1 MCGLSLLSMWRN
13 FSPGLSKISGSATGS
28 TQNHTFIMSHKKLEP
43 SSFGRMNRSSSTRMS
58 SLQSQRHDTEGR
70 NGYTLSRSDLTQ
82 NSVLLLIPPNT
93 IGQGDDLYFAQVPD
107 RGLSTGFGVALL
119 LVVFF
124 FFTSVKFSFFFKYFR
139 FFYICDV
146 IYARKL

>member
-1 MCGLSLLSMWRN
+1 
-13 FSPGLSKISGSATGS
+13 
-28 TQNHTFIMSHKKLEP
+28 
-43 SSFGRMNRSSSTRMS
+43 MS

-124 FFTSVKFSFFFKYFR
+124 FFFTSVKFSFFLNTFV
-139 FFYICDV
+139 FFTFV
-146 IYARKL
+146 M